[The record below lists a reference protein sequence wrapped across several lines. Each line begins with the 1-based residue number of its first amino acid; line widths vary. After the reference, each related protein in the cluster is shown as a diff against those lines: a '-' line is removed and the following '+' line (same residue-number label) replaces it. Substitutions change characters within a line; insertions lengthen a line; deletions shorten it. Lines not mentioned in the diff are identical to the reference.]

1 MYAVMLLT
9 ENAVFRD
16 AMTAFVVIFTD
27 FCALMILLAALRERK
42 YGDRLWA
49 TESRS
54 LMLTDGTQ
62 VYPLGAAE
70 ILIGRHHSADIYL
83 SDSAVSRF
91 HALLVLRDG
100 NWRIEDLQ
108 SADGTYLNGKR
119 IRSPHILRQN
129 DVIRIGE
136 NTFTVIRGSERG
148 KRR

>member
-9 ENAVFRD
+9 ENAVFRQGL
-16 AMTAFVVIFTD
+16 TAFVVIFTD

-49 TESRS
+49 NESRG

-70 ILIGRHHSADIYL
+70 ILIGRHHAADIYL
-83 SDSAVSRF
+83 SDQAVSRF

-100 NWRIEDLQ
+100 SWRIEDLQ
-108 SADGTYLNGKR
+108 SADGTYVNGKR
-119 IRSPHILRQN
+119 IRAPHMLRQN

-136 NTFTVIRGSERG
+136 SSFTVIRGSERG
-148 KRR
+148 TR

>member
-1 MYAVMLLT
+1 MYAAMLLT
-9 ENAVFRD
+9 ENAVFREGL
-16 AMTAFVVIFTD
+16 TAFVVIFTD

-49 TESRS
+49 NESRG

-70 ILIGRHHSADIYL
+70 ILIGRHHAADICL
-83 SDSAVSRF
+83 DDCTVSRF

-100 NWRIEDLQ
+100 SWRIEDLQ
-108 SADGTYLNGKR
+108 SADGTYVNGKR
-119 IRSPHILRQN
+119 IRAPHTLRQN

-136 NTFTVIRGSERG
+136 RSFTVIRGSERG
-148 KRR
+148 AR

>member
-1 MYAVMLLT
+1 MDALMLLT
-9 ENAVFRD
+9 ENLVFRD

-49 TESRS
+49 TESRC

-70 ILIGRHHSADIYL
+70 ILIGRHQAADIHL

-91 HALLVLRDG
+91 HALLALRDG

-108 SADGTYLNGKR
+108 SADGTYINGKR

-129 DVIRIGE
+129 DVIRIGG
-136 NTFTVIRGSERG
+136 NSFTVIRGSERG